1 MGDCIKIEIKEANTI
16 IIGCTQKL
24 NSESSLTNDDLKQIY
39 TDVKKNEFLN
49 KHSDSINLID
59 VSRSIGSGPEKLTI
73 GQSEQSSK
81 NYFQLQ
87 IVDSSNSQLTEASA
101 ALQNGAISLF
111 KEIKKINYEYIVA
124 ESEFELKEECKKKIT
139 GYDIPQERK
148 DFYLSQS
155 YEDLDDISFELDR
168 NTKKAFGSKVHE
180 IRHTLEVAEFDYNQK
195 LIAGDTDNFE
205 NTIV

>member
-1 MGDCIKIEIKEANTI
+1 MGDCIKIEIKETNTI
-16 IIGCTQKL
+16 IIGYTQKL
-24 NSESSLTNDDLKQIY
+24 NSEINLTNDDLKQIY
-39 TDVKKNEFLN
+39 TDVKKNEFLH
-49 KHSDSINLID
+49 KYADSINLID
-59 VSRSIGSGPEKLTI
+59 VSRSIGNAAEKLTI

-87 IVDSSNSQLTEASA
+87 TVDSSNSQLIEANTK
-101 ALQNGAISLF
+101 LQNGAISLF

-124 ESEFELKEECKKKIT
+124 ESEFELKEECKKKIMELN
-139 GYDIPQERK
+139 IPQERK

-155 YEDLDDISFELDR
+155 YEDLDDVSFELER
-168 NTKKAFGSKVHE
+168 NTKKAFGSKVHAIRDGLE
-180 IRHTLEVAEFDYNQK
+180 IAELDYNQK